1 MGQKKNSTIFS
12 LSLNNS
18 EWKSRY
24 IEKNVEESSSL
35 LHKNIEVLSY
45 LTQIFKLHGL
55 TLHSCAIEYT
65 QKSIN
70 FFILFFEKK
79 TETEFFYKKH
89 KRKNLKKKRISLVPA
104 SKNTPLYVNSKE
116 LIFHV
121 VNNILIK
128 NLSLFFKSKAI
139 NIKVQNLN
147 EKFAFLLRKNIS
159 YYKTVQRIPR
169 TFKRFTK
176 DRVFKELMKVF
187 FIATFEKDS
196 SKLVAKA
203 ISRYFT
209 KHKKRHGLII
219 TFLKKILLDLQSLK
233 FSKIKGV
240 KIIINGRFNGAQ
252 RSNRKIIKV
261 GIVPLQSFVSTVSY
275 FEDTAYTKNG
285 TFGVKVWICEKD

>member
-1 MGQKKNSTIFS
+1 MGQKKNSKIFS
-12 LSLNNS
+12 LSLKNA
-18 EWKSRY
+18 EWESKY
-24 IEKNVEESSSL
+24 IEKNIEESSSL
-35 LHKNIEVLSY
+35 LHKNVEARNY

-55 TLHSCAIEYT
+55 TLHSCAIDYT

-79 TETEFFYKKH
+79 TETGIFYKQHLKKL
-89 KRKNLKKKRISLVPA
+89 KRKKMPSMSTSGNAL
-104 SKNTPLYVNSKE
+104 LYINSKE
-116 LIFHV
+116 LIFHIV
-121 VNNILIK
+121 STILIK
-128 NLSLFFKSKAI
+128 NLSLFFKNRTI
-139 NIKVQNLN
+139 NIKVQSLN
-147 EKFAFLLRKNIS
+147 EKFAFLLRKNVS
-159 YYKTVQRIPR
+159 YYKTIQRVAR

-176 DRVFKELMKVF
+176 DKVFKELIKVF

-196 SKLVAKA
+196 SKLIAKS

-219 TFLKKILLDLQSLK
+219 FFLKKILLDLQSLN
-233 FSKIKGV
+233 FSKIKGM

-275 FEDTAYTKNG
+275 FEDVAYTKNG
-285 TFGVKVWICEKD
+285 TFGIKVWICEKD